1 MFEGFVFLCNC
12 LMVFSEDLNVVED
25 TVLFIYLLLFRFGVG
40 KKIIGCQLT
49 WSLVNPKLDLVKG
62 WRKLRSQ

>member
-25 TVLFIYLLLFRFGVG
+25 TVLIILSPP
-40 KKIIGCQLT
+40 KKVRQADT
-49 WSLVNPKLDLVKG
+49 NV
-62 WRKLRSQ
+62 

>member
-1 MFEGFVFLCNC
+1 
-12 LMVFSEDLNVVED
+12 MVFSEDLNVVED